1 MVTKGD
7 VVTYDTELEVNMP
20 HNEKNDCDVES
31 LIRLLY
37 LVSDALHI
45 CEEGSVGG
53 LESTLGLCELLSN
66 AQFQTTTLLAR
77 TNERQSIFMS
87 ISIVD
92 ESEQDKNLVFVCN

>member
-53 LESTLGLCELLSN
+53 LDSTLGLCEMLSN
-66 AQFQTTTLLAR
+66 AQLETTALLSRASG
-77 TNERQSIFMS
+77 RQSNFLNGS
-87 ISIVD
+87 VVD
-92 ESEQDKNLVFVCN
+92 DSEQNNKMVLVCN